1 MNAQPFTSESY
12 SGDAGEHAW
21 QDVLRGF
28 GLQSLRSR
36 IGAPA
41 HAAALSRLSSAGV
54 RVGKF
59 TADAQIL
66 RSLPARAGLPLLLLP
81 LENSSL
87 LVTGDDRQIVPAGQL
102 ILAPRG
108 ADWQLQFQRGLRAVV
123 LSVPAEAFRGRKVP
137 PLAGS
142 QPRVFSA
149 EGLPDILGRTAHAT
163 ADALDRLSEAEWE
176 AVAQGAAELL
186 LALSAELVVTTADPS
201 SGRAALLQRLY
212 ATIER
217 SIGGEEITIADIA
230 QAEGISE
237 RYVQKLFEGTGE
249 SFSHYVR
256 ERRLQRAW
264 HDLANPAEAAVP
276 ITDIAYRYGFSD
288 GAHFS
293 RLFRERFGLPPREL
307 RRREADRQTH
317 SAVASGQRGWPQEA
331 LVQLRAR
338 QGVGGP
344 AARRPL
350 LSDQSADATAPEAP
364 ERHYL
369 PVHAQNVHWGYFSR
383 SLKPLVEIASG
394 DIVTVETLTQHASDD
409 PERMIEGDP
418 GAESVFHWTSTAK
431 AVDRRGA
438 GPLDA
443 SVFGRGAG
451 EGFGVHICTG
461 PIAVRGAQP
470 GDVLEVHI
478 VDIEPRRSR
487 HPAHAGRVFG
497 SSVAA
502 WWGYH
507 YSELLSEPHPRE
519 SVTIYEII
527 TEVEEP
533 YAKALHSYRWEPQ
546 TDPFGVQHV
555 LYDYPG
561 VLVRPDSVTFQ
572 TKVLE
577 GVRIPLRPH
586 FGVIAVAP
594 REAELV
600 DSVPPAYFGGN
611 LDNWRLGKGA
621 TVYLP
626 VSVPGA
632 LLSVG
637 DPHAVQGD
645 GELSGTAIECSMT
658 GTFRVTLHKKA
669 DIGGTV
675 LADLTYPL
683 IETPKD
689 WVLTGFSHP
698 NYLAEF
704 GASGQSE
711 VYSKSSLDLAMRDA
725 FRKMRRFLMTTQSL
739 NEDEAIALMSAA
751 VDFGITQ
758 VVDGNWGVHAI
769 LSKSLFHAA
778 GVAALRTVAR

>member
-1 MNAQPFTSESY
+1 MSAQPFTSESY
-12 SGDAGEHAW
+12 SGDVRERAW
-21 QDVLRGF
+21 QEVLRGF
-28 GLQSLRSR
+28 GLECLGSRS
-36 IGAPA
+36 GAPVQA
-41 HAAALSRLSSAGV
+41 TALWRLSSPGV
-54 RVGKF
+54 RLGRVS
-59 TADAQIL
+59 ADAPIL
-66 RSLPARAGLPLLLLP
+66 RSLPSRGGLPLLVLP
-81 LENSSL
+81 IESSAVL
-87 LVTGDDRQIVPAGQL
+87 TVADEQQIVRAGQV
-102 ILAPRG
+102 ILAPRE
-108 ADWQLQFQRGLRAVV
+108 AEWQLHFQRGLRAIV
-123 LSVPAEAFRGRKVP
+123 LSVVPEAFRGRKAP
-137 PLAGS
+137 SLSSCP
-142 QPRVFSA
+142 PRVFDA
-149 EGLPDILGRTAHAT
+149 EGLADILAGTARA
-163 ADALDRLSEAEWE
+163 AVGALDRLSDPEWE
-176 AVAQGAAELL
+176 AVAQSVAELL
-186 LALSAELVVTTADPS
+186 LQLSADLVTTTADPS
-201 SGRAALLQRLY
+201 SSRAALLQRLY
-212 ATIER
+212 AIIER
-217 SIGGEEITIADIA
+217 SIGKEDISVAELA

-264 HDLANPAEAAVP
+264 HDLTNTAEAAVP
-276 ITDIAYRYGFSD
+276 ISEIAYRYGFSD
-288 GAHFS
+288 SAHFS

-307 RRREADRQTH
+307 RRREAMRSSQATLPN
-317 SAVASGQRGWPQEA
+317 GQRGWPQEA
-331 LVQLRAR
+331 LVQLRTR
-338 QGVGGP
+338 QIKADPETRRIVPSGEAQRSAG
-344 AARRPL
+344 AA
-350 LSDQSADATAPEAP
+350 EAP
-364 ERHYL
+364 MRHYL
-369 PVHAQNVHWGYFSR
+369 PVSAQHVHWGYFSR
-383 SLKPLVEIASG
+383 SLKPLIEIASG
-394 DIVTVETLTQHASDD
+394 DIVTIETLTQHASDD

-418 GAESVFHWTSTAK
+418 GAESVFHWTPTAK

-443 SVFGRGAG
+443 SIFGRGAG

-461 PIAVRGAQP
+461 PIAVRDAQP

-478 VDIEPRRSR
+478 LDIEPRPSC
-487 HPAHAGRVFG
+487 HPDHAGRVFG

-502 WWGYH
+502 WWGFH
-507 YSELLSEPHPRE
+507 YSEFLSEPHPRE
-519 SVTIYEII
+519 TVTIYEIV
-527 TEVEEP
+527 TDADEP
-533 YAKALHSYRWEPQ
+533 HARALHSYRWEPQ
-546 TDPFGVQHV
+546 TDPFGIRHE

-561 VLVRPDSVTFQ
+561 VLVKPETIAPTRN
-572 TKVLE
+572 VLD

-637 DPHAVQGD
+637 DPHATQGD

-658 GTFRVTLHKKA
+658 GTFRVVLHKKA
-669 DIGGTV
+669 DNAGTV

-683 IETPKD
+683 IETPES

-704 GASGQSE
+704 GANGQSE
-711 VYSKSSLDLAMRDA
+711 VYAKSSLDLAMRDA
-725 FRKMRRFLMTTQSL
+725 FRKVRRFLMTTKGLS
-739 NEDEAIALMSAA
+739 EDEAIALMSAA

-769 LSKSLFHAA
+769 LNKRLFPD
-778 GVAALRTVAR
+778 RS

>member
-1 MNAQPFTSESY
+1 MNAEPFTSESY
-12 SGDAGEHAW
+12 AEGARERAW
-21 QDVLRGF
+21 QEVLGGF
-28 GLQSLRSR
+28 GLQALGARS
-36 IGAPA
+36 GTPS
-41 HAAALSRLSSAGV
+41 HARALSRLSALGV
-54 RVGKF
+54 RLG
-59 TADAQIL
+59 TLSADAQSL
-66 RSLPARAGLPLLLLP
+66 RPLAGRAGLPLLLMP
-81 LENSSL
+81 VETT
-87 LVTGDDRQIVPAGQL
+87 LVLTLAGETQIVPAGHAV
-102 ILAPRG
+102 LAPRAG
-108 ADWQLQFQRGLRAVV
+108 GWQVQFQRGLRALV
-123 LSVPAEAFRGRKVP
+123 LSVPAEAFRGRKVA
-137 PLAGS
+137 PLAACP
-142 QPRVFSA
+142 PRVFA
-149 EGLPDILGRTAHAT
+149 PEGLADVLARTVQSGAG
-163 ADALDRLSEAEWE
+163 ALDRLGEAEWE
-176 AVAQGAAELL
+176 TVAQSAAELL
-186 LALSAELVVTTADPS
+186 LALTAELATTRADS
-201 SGRAALLQRLY
+201 SSSRAALLQRIY
-212 ATIER
+212 ATVER
-217 SIGGEEITIADIA
+217 TIGREDLSIAEVAR
-230 QAEGISE
+230 AEGISE
-237 RYVQKLFEGTGE
+237 RYLQKLFEGTGE

-264 HDLANPAEAAVP
+264 HDLANPAELAVP
-276 ITDIAYRYGFSD
+276 ISEIAYRYGFADS
-288 GAHFS
+288 AHFS

-307 RRREADRQTH
+307 RRREAERHDH
-317 SAVASGQRGWPQEA
+317 EALPSGQRGWPQQA

-338 QGVGGP
+338 QTKAEP
-344 AARRPL
+344 DTRRNPVL
-350 LSDQSADATAPEAP
+350 ERTLPPDVPEAP
-364 ERHYL
+364 AHHHL
-369 PVHAQNVHWGYFSR
+369 PINEQNVHWGYFSR
-383 SLKPLVEIASG
+383 SLQPLLEIASG

-409 PERMIEGDP
+409 PERMIIGDP
-418 GAESVFHWTSTAK
+418 GAESVFHWTATQK

-438 GPLDA
+438 GPMDA

-478 VDIEPRRSR
+478 LDIEPRPSR
-487 HPAHAGRVFG
+487 HPAHAGRVYG

-502 WWGYH
+502 WWGFH
-507 YSELLSEPHPRE
+507 YSEFLSEPHPRE
-519 SVTIYEII
+519 TVTIYEII
-527 TEVEEP
+527 TDVPEP
-533 YAKALHSYRWEPQ
+533 HARAVHAYRWEPQ
-546 TDPFGVQHV
+546 TDPAGVRHA

-561 VLVRPDSVTFQ
+561 VPVRPGTVTLQ
-572 TKVLE
+572 QGVLD

-637 DPHAVQGD
+637 DPHAAQGD

-669 DIGGTV
+669 DTAGTL

-683 IETPKD
+683 IETPED

-704 GASGQSE
+704 GADGQSE

-725 FRKMRRFLMTTQSL
+725 FRKVRRFLMTTRGLS
-739 NEDEAIALMSAA
+739 EDEAIALMSAA

-769 LSKSLFHAA
+769 LSKRLFPD
-778 GVAALRTVAR
+778 RS

>member
-1 MNAQPFTSESY
+1 MNAEPFTSESY
-12 SGDAGEHAW
+12 AEGARERAW
-21 QDVLRGF
+21 QEVLGGF
-28 GLQSLRSR
+28 GLQALGARS
-36 IGAPA
+36 GTPS
-41 HAAALSRLSSAGV
+41 HARALSRLSALGV
-54 RVGKF
+54 RLG
-59 TADAQIL
+59 TLSADAQSL
-66 RSLPARAGLPLLLLP
+66 RPLAGRGGLPLLLLP
-81 LENSSL
+81 VETTLALTLAGE
-87 LVTGDDRQIVPAGQL
+87 TQIVPAGHVV
-102 ILAPRG
+102 LAPRAG
-108 ADWQLQFQRGLRAVV
+108 HWQVQFQRGLRALV
-123 LSVPAEAFRGRKVP
+123 LSVPAEAFRGRKVA
-137 PLAGS
+137 PLAACP
-142 QPRVFSA
+142 PRVFA
-149 EGLPDILGRTAHAT
+149 PEGLADVLARTVQSGAG
-163 ADALDRLSEAEWE
+163 ALDRLGEAEWE
-176 AVAQGAAELL
+176 TVAQSAAELL
-186 LALSAELVVTTADPS
+186 LALTAELATTRADS
-201 SGRAALLQRLY
+201 SSSRAALLQRLY
-212 ATIER
+212 ATVER
-217 SIGGEEITIADIA
+217 SIGREDLTIAEVA
-230 QAEGISE
+230 RAEGISE
-237 RYVQKLFEGTGE
+237 RYLQKLFEGTGE

-264 HDLANPAEAAVP
+264 HDLANPAELAVP
-276 ITDIAYRYGFSD
+276 ISEVAYRYGFADS
-288 GAHFS
+288 AHFS
-293 RLFRERFGLPPREL
+293 RLFRERFGLAPREL
-307 RRREADRQTH
+307 RRREAERHDH
-317 SAVASGQRGWPQEA
+317 EALPSGQRGWPQQA

-338 QGVGGP
+338 QTKAEP
-344 AARRPL
+344 DTRRTPVL
-350 LSDQSADATAPEAP
+350 
-364 ERHYL
+364 ERAQPPDMAEVPTHHYL
-369 PVHAQNVHWGYFSR
+369 PINAQHVHWGYFSR
-383 SLKPLVEIASG
+383 SLQPLLEIASG

-409 PERMIEGDP
+409 PERMIIGDP
-418 GAESVFHWTSTAK
+418 GAESVFHWTTTQK

-438 GPLDA
+438 GPMDA

-461 PIAVRGAQP
+461 PIAVHGAQP

-478 VDIEPRRSR
+478 LDIEPRPSR
-487 HPAHAGRVFG
+487 HPAHAGRVYG

-502 WWGYH
+502 WWGFH
-507 YSELLSEPHPRE
+507 YSEFLSDPHPRE
-519 SVTIYEII
+519 TVTIYEII
-527 TEVEEP
+527 TDTPEP
-533 YAKALHSYRWEPQ
+533 HARAVHAYRWEPQ
-546 TDPFGVQHV
+546 TDPAGVRHA

-561 VLVRPDSVTFQ
+561 VPVRPGTVTLQ
-572 TKVLE
+572 PGVLE

-637 DPHAVQGD
+637 DPHAAQGD

-669 DIGGTV
+669 ETAGTL

-683 IETPKD
+683 IETPED

-704 GASGQSE
+704 GADGQSE

-725 FRKMRRFLMTTQSL
+725 FRKVRRFLMTTRGLS
-739 NEDEAIALMSAA
+739 EDEAIALMSAA

-769 LSKSLFHAA
+769 LSKRLFPD
-778 GVAALRTVAR
+778 RN

>member
-1 MNAQPFTSESY
+1 MSAQPFTSESY
-12 SGDAGEHAW
+12 SGDVRERAW

-28 GLQSLRSR
+28 GLECPGSRS
-36 IGAPA
+36 GAPV
-41 HAAALSRLSSAGV
+41 HATALWRLSSAGV
-54 RVGKF
+54 RLGRVS
-59 TADAQIL
+59 ADAPIL
-66 RSLPARAGLPLLLLP
+66 RSLPARGGLPLFVLP
-81 LENSSL
+81 VESSAVL
-87 LVTGDDRQIVPAGQL
+87 TVGDEQQIVRAGQV
-102 ILAPRG
+102 ILAPRET
-108 ADWQLQFQRGLRAVV
+108 DWQLQFQRGLRAIV
-123 LSVPAEAFRGRKVP
+123 LSVVPEAFRGRKAP
-137 PLAGS
+137 SLSACP
-142 QPRVFSA
+142 PRVFDA
-149 EGLPDILGRTAHAT
+149 EGLADILAGTARA
-163 ADALDRLSEAEWE
+163 AVGALDRLSDPEWE
-176 AVAQGAAELL
+176 AVAQSVSELL
-186 LALSAELVVTTADPS
+186 LQLSAELVATTADPS
-201 SGRAALLQRLY
+201 SSRAALLQRLY
-212 ATIER
+212 AIIER
-217 SIGGEEITIADIA
+217 SIGKEDISVAELA

-264 HDLANPAEAAVP
+264 HDLTNPTETAAP
-276 ITDIAYRYGFSD
+276 ISEIAYRYGFSD
-288 GAHFS
+288 SAHFS

-307 RRREADRQTH
+307 RRREATRNSQT
-317 SAVASGQRGWPQEA
+317 AMPNGQRGWPQDA

-338 QGVGGP
+338 QARADPDTRRIAPPGGATRP
-344 AARRPL
+344 DRAAR
-350 LSDQSADATAPEAP
+350 APM
-364 ERHYL
+364 RHYL
-369 PVHAQNVHWGYFSR
+369 PVNAQHVHWGYFSR
-383 SLKPLVEIASG
+383 SLKPLIEIASG

-409 PERMIEGDP
+409 PERMIEGDA
-418 GAESVFHWTSTAK
+418 GAESVFHWTPGSK

-461 PIAVRGAQP
+461 PIAVRDAQP

-478 VDIEPRRSR
+478 LDIEPRPSC
-487 HPAHAGRVFG
+487 HPDHAGRVFG

-502 WWGYH
+502 WWGFH
-507 YSELLSEPHPRE
+507 YSEFLSEPHPRE
-519 SVTIYEII
+519 TVTIYEIV
-527 TEVEEP
+527 TDAEEP
-533 YAKALHSYRWEPQ
+533 HARALHSYRWEPQ
-546 TDPFGVQHV
+546 TDPFGTRHV

-561 VLVRPDSVTFQ
+561 VLVKPETITPKRN
-572 TKVLE
+572 VLD

-637 DPHAVQGD
+637 DPHATQGD

-658 GTFRVTLHKKA
+658 GTFRVALHKKA
-669 DIGGTV
+669 DIAGTV

-683 IETPKD
+683 IETPES

-704 GASGQSE
+704 GANGQSE
-711 VYSKSSLDLAMRDA
+711 VYAKSSLDLAMRDA
-725 FRKMRRFLMTTQSL
+725 FRKVRRFLMTTKGLS
-739 NEDEAIALMSAA
+739 EDEAIALMSAA

-769 LSKSLFHAA
+769 LSKRLFPD
-778 GVAALRTVAR
+778 RD